1 MASQVLEKR
10 IKENEGFS
18 QERYDDHLG
27 FATIGYGHLIT
38 KDDDHHISLEKILR
52 AV

>member
-1 MASQVLEKR
+1 MASEIIEKR
-10 IKENEGFS
+10 IKDHEGFS

-38 KDDDHHISLEKILR
+38 ENDDFE
-52 AV
+52 